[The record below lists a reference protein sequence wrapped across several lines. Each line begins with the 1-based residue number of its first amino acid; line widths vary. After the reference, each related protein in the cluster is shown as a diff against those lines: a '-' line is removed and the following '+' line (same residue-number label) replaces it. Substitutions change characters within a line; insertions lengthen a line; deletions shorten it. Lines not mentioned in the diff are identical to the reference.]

1 MFHDWKVGQQ
11 GWVRLRNG
19 KIGRATVCS
28 SSKKSRS
35 HRNNRLGDRL
45 DNATRDGS
53 DVDCVRVDYIKDA
66 HVSWFWISRSGHYH
80 AGNGDSTNDAIEH
93 LPDCTGFDW
102 EPKFKVGDWVRII
115 SHERWCDDA
124 KKDRPIGS
132 YRKIAT
138 ISFMSR
144 ELKLE
149 TASRWKFFM
158 FDHFEPFVYRVGDWV
173 QVNTTNSRDLEHPQG
188 AIRRIRA
195 IEQRGFG
202 KFFFFDGFNFGVFD
216 TDVIPIDQLPSI
228 IWQLSAKVRVVSR

>member
-1 MFHDWKVGQQ
+1 MFHDWKVGKQ

-28 SSKKSRS
+28 
-35 HRNNRLGDRL
+35 
-45 DNATRDGS
+45 
-53 DVDCVRVDYIKDA
+53 DVGLDCVRVDYIKDA
-66 HVSWFWISRSGHYH
+66 HVSWLWISRSGHYH

-124 KKDRPIGS
+124 KKDHPIGS

-228 IWQLSAKVRVVSR
+228 IWQLSAKVGVVSR

>member
-28 SSKKSRS
+28 
-35 HRNNRLGDRL
+35 
-45 DNATRDGS
+45 

-66 HVSWFWISRSGHYH
+66 HVSWLWISRSGHYH

-124 KKDRPIGS
+124 KKDHPIGS

-228 IWQLSAKVRVVSR
+228 IWQLSAKVGVVSR

>member
-28 SSKKSRS
+28 
-35 HRNNRLGDRL
+35 
-45 DNATRDGS
+45 

-66 HVSWFWISRSGHYH
+66 HVSWLWISRSGHYH

-124 KKDRPIGS
+124 KKDHPIGS

>member
-28 SSKKSRS
+28 
-35 HRNNRLGDRL
+35 D
-45 DNATRDGS
+45 
-53 DVDCVRVDYIKDA
+53 DCVRVDYIKDA
-66 HVSWFWISRSGHYH
+66 HVSWLWISRSGHYH

-124 KKDRPIGS
+124 KKDHPIGS

-228 IWQLSAKVRVVSR
+228 IWQLSAKVGVVSR